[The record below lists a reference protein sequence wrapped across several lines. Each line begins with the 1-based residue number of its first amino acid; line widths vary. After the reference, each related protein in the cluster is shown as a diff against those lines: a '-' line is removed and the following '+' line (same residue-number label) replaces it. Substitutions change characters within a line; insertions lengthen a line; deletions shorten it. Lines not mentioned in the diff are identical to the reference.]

1 MGRAA
6 GDDNAELLFEVQR
19 LSWRFMNGRLTDG
32 EVTAIERRARRSPAG
47 TAWRGWLARVH
58 AQRSDEHRAREELD
72 RVLAALPDLA
82 MDANWLYSVTALGE
96 LSAELGELRSAERL

>member
-1 MGRAA
+1 
-6 GDDNAELLFEVQR
+6 
-19 LSWRFMNGRLTDG
+19 
-32 EVTAIERRARRSPAG
+32 
-47 TAWRGWLARVH
+47 
-58 AQRSDEHRAREELD
+58 LD